1 MFHMYS
7 RVSIV
12 IVLCVFIFT
21 GCSFFPGEI
30 KTAERL
36 IETAPDSALQILR
49 NVNYDKS
56 LSAAERANYGLLLFE
71 ALDKTYQPL
80 KPDSVL
86 NFSIDYYK
94 RKRNSEKLAKWYFY
108 KRRSYNYAFQY
119 ENASRVHMLALDNL
133 KGSKDYN
140 LLAKIYSDLG
150 DICSI
155 QNEFEESREKYKT
168 SEEFLLRINKMKES
182 LYKKIDIGNTFRN
195 QNDLKKSHEIYMEVL
210 LKSSD
215 SLLSGVALQE
225 IGVNYFRENKY
236 DSSVFYL
243 KESLKYPFIE
253 FNMSVRLYMLSDAYY
268 ELNILDSALIYSN
281 KSLQYPA
288 NFYTKRECYRILA
301 NTSYLKGDYRKMANY
316 MKHYQSY
323 TDSVRQIEI
332 QTKSTI
338 IENIHQTSEKVSK
351 SKRSM
356 WISISML
363 PLLFLVGLL
372 IYVRLRNRSKG
383 AEVELE
389 EKLEKLVEYEKK
401 LHVNHEQLKNNLLF
415 KIEEVRKRDKNKSKK
430 LTLHEKLESDRK
442 VFEECL
448 YIDDSQAFD
457 KLMNFTFNNVL
468 NKLNNLNS
476 ELSRNELMCC
486 CLLLLDLN
494 SQEITLILGV
504 QINTFYKLKQRL
516 VQKLNLNSS
525 SDIMPFLRNLWT
537 R

>member
-1 MFHMYS
+1 MYS

-12 IVLCVFIFT
+12 IVLCVFFFA

-56 LSAAERANYGLLLFE
+56 LSAADRASYGLLLFE
-71 ALDKTYQPL
+71 ALDKAYQPL

-86 NFSIDYYK
+86 NFSIEYYK
-94 RKRNSEKLAKWYFY
+94 RKGNSEKLAKGYFY
-108 KRRSYNYAFQY
+108 KGRSYKYVFQY
-119 ENASRVHMLALDNL
+119 ENASRFYMLALDNL
-133 KGSKDYN
+133 KGNNNYN

-150 DICSI
+150 DICTM
-155 QNEFEESREKYKT
+155 QNDFEDARLKYKM
-168 SEEFLLRINKMKES
+168 SEDFFLKSNKVKES

-195 QNDLKKSHEIYMEVL
+195 QNDFQKAHSYYKDVL
-210 LKSSD
+210 NISSD
-215 SLLSGVALQE
+215 SLLSGFVLQE
-225 IGVNYFRENKY
+225 IGVNYFRENKF
-236 DSSVFYL
+236 DSAVYYL
-243 KESLKYPFIE
+243 KESLKFPYVD
-253 FNMSVRLYMLSDAYY
+253 FNKSIRLYRLSDSYY
-268 ELNILDSALIYSN
+268 ELRMIDLAIEL
-281 KSLQYPA
+281 SLESLKYPA

-301 NTSYLKGDYRKMANY
+301 NSSYLNGEYKAMADYMTY
-316 MKHYQSY
+316 YQAY
-323 TDSVRQIEI
+323 TDSVRRIDI

-338 IENIHQTSEKVSK
+338 IENIHQTNEQALK

-356 WISISML
+356 WISISIL
-363 PLLFLVGLL
+363 PLLFFVGLL

-383 AEVELE
+383 TEVELE
-389 EKLEKLVEYEKK
+389 EKMEKLVEYEQK

-457 KLMNFTFNNVL
+457 KLMNFTFNNIL

-525 SDIMPFLRNLWT
+525 SDIIPFLRNLWAN
-537 R
+537 